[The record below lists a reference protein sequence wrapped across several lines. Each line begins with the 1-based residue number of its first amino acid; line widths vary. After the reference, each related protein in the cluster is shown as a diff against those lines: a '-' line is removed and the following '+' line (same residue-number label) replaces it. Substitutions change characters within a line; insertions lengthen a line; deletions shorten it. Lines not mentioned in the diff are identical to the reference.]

1 MRQGLLASLLAFV
14 ALACTAGPNT
24 PTSPPSPTGLPTT
37 GPTPTVPPLATV
49 PPTPA
54 TASPVTPTESPTIAP
69 TPADANRWDSRPDV
83 ARGPGAREDHTWTV
97 DGDGQVAYLFGGRS
111 AGGPQADLWAF
122 DLTTD
127 TWTERDP
134 SGSGPAP
141 RFGHTATWV
150 PNVGLVVWSGQGA
163 DFFDDIWA
171 YDPAVDAWH
180 ELPSLGAVPEARYG
194 SCASLG
200 PDGRLWI
207 SHGFT
212 QDDGRFADTRVYDFA
227 TGEWTDMT
235 PSGTVPVERCLHDC
249 YWSDAGQLILY
260 GGQTTGVPALGDI
273 WAYDPQSAAWRR
285 GPDAN
290 APPRQL
296 FAVATGHTGA
306 VVFGGGALDGRFLG
320 DTLVVSSSSLEVAED
335 PYPAPDGPAA
345 RSGAA
350 MIRTPGG
357 SYLLFGGQN
366 ADGLLGDL
374 WEYSGYWL
382 AQF

>member
-1 MRQGLLASLLAFV
+1 MRQGLLTGLV
-14 ALACTAGPNT
+14 AIATLACTTGAIPTTTPGPSATPGPTQTAGAQPT
-24 PTSPPSPTGLPTT
+24 PARTSPPTAPS
-37 GPTPTVPPLATV
+37 VA
-49 PPTPA
+49 PPTLTPGA
-54 TASPVTPTESPTIAP
+54 TAAVAWTERS
-69 TPADANRWDSRPDV
+69 DV
-83 ARGPGAREDHTWTV
+83 APGPDAREDHTWTV

-111 AGGPQADLWAF
+111 ADGPQADLWAF

-127 TWTERDP
+127 SWTERQPAGD
-134 SGSGPAP
+134 GPAP

-150 PNVGLVVWSGQGA
+150 PSVGLVVWSGQGA

-212 QDDGRFADTRVYDFA
+212 QDDGRFADTRAYDFA
-227 TGEWTDMT
+227 TGEWSDMT
-235 PSGTVPVERCLHDC
+235 PAGEVPVKRCLHDC
-249 YWSDAGQLILY
+249 FWSGGRLVLY

-273 WAYDPQSAAWRR
+273 WAFDAAAGQWTQGPTSAA
-285 GPDAN
+285 PA
-290 APPRQL
+290 RQL
-296 FAVATGHTGA
+296 YALAPAGGEA
-306 VVFGGGALDGRFLG
+306 LNALVFGGGALDGSFLG
-320 DTLVVSSSSLEVAED
+320 DTLIVSSNSLGVSQD
-335 PYPAPDGPAA
+335 PLPTPDGPAG

-350 MIRTPGG
+350 MIRAPGG
-357 SYLLFGGQN
+357 SFLLFGGQN
-366 ADGLLGDL
+366 AGGLLGDL

-382 AQF
+382 P